1 MDWFERI
8 TGFRETSWADT
19 QRRLSVVEGR
29 LHVDGVSRGW
39 RVGQLELPTL
49 GELRARAA
57 QVRRAPA
64 PLRVSMVRGDV
75 RPLHASEA
83 SAGALFQ
90 VASQF
95 NLLEMVGPDVTPE
108 QGVTRYAFD
117 RTQGPACAIAA
128 GAGTILRNYLI
139 ELPGGCGQTA
149 GRQIDALAVL
159 GAALGNAG
167 GRLWR
172 MRNGYAMF
180 TPEGLREVDARL
192 AAAPPA
198 QIDGARALLRIG
210 LQHGVQ
216 VTDVADREHIVSQ
229 AFCSA
234 LPVSY
239 NRLDEGPWARIATLV
254 LEAAYEATLL
264 AGVLNAAHGGSP
276 VVHLTRLGGGA
287 FGNDDEWITAAMR
300 RALRLAKDSG
310 LDVRMVVYGEPGRH
324 VKELLAECRN
334 WISSSSA

>member
-1 MDWFERI
+1 MQGIDWFERI

-29 LHVDGVSRGW
+29 LHVDGASRGW
-39 RVGQLELPTL
+39 RVGRLELPTL
-49 GELRARAA
+49 GELRARVAPL
-57 QVRRAPA
+57 QRTPA

-75 RPLHASEA
+75 RRLHASED

-108 QGVTRYAFD
+108 HGVTRYAVD
-117 RTQGPACAIAA
+117 RTQGPACAVAA
-128 GAGTILRNYLI
+128 GAGTILRNYLV
-139 ELPGGCGQTA
+139 ELSGGRGQTA
-149 GRQIDALAVL
+149 GRQIDALDVL

-172 MRNGYAMF
+172 MQNGYAMF
-180 TPEGLREVDARL
+180 TPAGLREVDARL
-192 AAAPPA
+192 AAASPA
-198 QIDGARALLRIG
+198 LIDGARALLRIG

-216 VTDVADREHIVSQ
+216 VTDATEREQIVSQ

-239 NRLDEGPWARIATLV
+239 NRLDDGPWARIATLV

-264 AGVLNAAHGGSP
+264 AGVLNASEGGSRL
-276 VVHLTRLGGGA
+276 VYLTRLGGGA

-300 RALRLAKDSG
+300 RALSLAKDSG
-310 LDVRMVVYGEPGRH
+310 LDVRIVVHGAPGPH
-324 VKELLAECRN
+324 VQALLQEFG
-334 WISSSSA
+334 